1 MNTNIW
7 EQGQGNRLVRSV
19 VMPPLRFLD
28 KLGFLVGLI
37 WGLVDVDGND
47 PSEPQSVR
55 VTAGTVS
62 LTV

>member
-1 MNTNIW
+1 
-7 EQGQGNRLVRSV
+7 
-19 VMPPLRFLD
+19 MPPLEGSLAQM
-28 KLGFLVGLI
+28 KWSLVGLI